1 MFERILVSVDGSDTS
16 NQALVVATQMAQ
28 NSAGRVRLRLVHV
41 LDPSLSLGGTSTFTQ
56 DLSDM
61 QDTFELGRE
70 GGNEVLYSAHRITH
84 AAGLEADTE
93 LLERYG
99 DGLGSMI
106 SSAALRWNADLIVVG
121 THGRRGVGRVLLG
134 SGAEEIVRQANV
146 LPPPRCKTQRSSKQ
160 SGRFIPVCR
169 GNENRRI
176 WRSRHPVES
185 GPEECRQVPVPAN
198 VVVSIMLRPDLAWR
212 RRVHA

>member
-106 SSAALRWNADLIVVG
+106 SSAALRWNADLIVVD

-134 SGAEEIVRQANV
+134 SGAEEIVRHA
-146 LPPPRCKTQRSSKQ
+146 P
-160 SGRFIPVCR
+160 
-169 GNENRRI
+169 
-176 WRSRHPVES
+176 
-185 GPEECRQVPVPAN
+185 VPVM
-198 VVVSIMLRPDLAWR
+198 VVRMPVATPK
-212 RRVHA
+212 